1 MSRHVSRGS
10 ASEYQ
15 ADEQT
20 GVARLSWH
28 VFFFPLSLAGKEADG
43 GRGAGGEM
51 LESRVIKMG
60 TFLGVCGYQL
70 ISNSEDRDLG
80 GPARRPR
87 CRCVPSHGPQ
97 APGRRVH
104 TLGTGH

>member
-1 MSRHVSRGS
+1 MDDG
-10 ASEYQ
+10 ALLT
-15 ADEQT
+15 DP
-20 GVARLSWH
+20 SW
-28 VFFFPLSLAGKEADG
+28 FFSFFSLSLAGKEADG
-43 GRGAGGEM
+43 GRGGGEM

-70 ISNSEDRDLG
+70 ISKSEDRDLG

-97 APGRRVH
+97 APGRRGH
-104 TLGTGH
+104 SGNRPLGAYGLAGSRPG